1 MQNNLAVKVLLQ
13 LNYFMWWALAKCKIL
28 TKYVELIKD
37 MYNND
42 ATSVRTN
49 NGDID
54 GFPIRIR
61 LYQIING

>member
-1 MQNNLAVKVLLQ
+1 
-13 LNYFMWWALAKCKIL
+13 
-28 TKYVELIKD
+28 